1 MALGSQTFSQ
11 LSWKFYKW
19 KETMGEQAE
28 GLKALLTVLG
38 GGEPQFPQSLG
49 CGRSAAGEAAPHPF
63 FPRASP
69 AGVRT
74 GRLSGTISS
83 RTPFHR

>member
-11 LSWKFYKW
+11 PSWHFYKW

-28 GLKALLTVLG
+28 VLKALLTVLG

-49 CGRSAAGEAAPHPF
+49 
-63 FPRASP
+63 
-69 AGVRT
+69 
-74 GRLSGTISS
+74 
-83 RTPFHR
+83 